1 MYGPRLKTCHD
12 GVGSSLGSTR
22 VNFMLNHC
30 SATYLTFDII
40 SDIVFGSTYEMIEKS
55 DYRFVAQCIE
65 DSNIRTSTLFQARE
79 LMTGRIDRY
88 LFPQSIRSRN
98 RFIPFVSSLVKTRM
112 QMSLAKQN
120 DVFSMLL
127 NAKDPEFNRGLG
139 MAEIGGE
146 STTLLMAGKCLRWP
160 CLFSSKTLLVKVSFG
175 V

>member
-1 MYGPRLKTCHD
+1 MFESWPVNWHPRPHIQMYGPRLKTCHD
-12 GVGSSLGSTR
+12 GVGSTLCYII
-22 VNFMLNHC
+22 VLMLNHRP
-30 SATYLTFDII
+30 ATYLTFDII
-40 SDIVFGSTYEMIEKS
+40 SDIVFGSTYEMVEKP

-112 QMSLAKQN
+112 QIGLAKQN

-127 NAKDPEFNRGLG
+127 DAKDPESNRGLG

-146 STTLLMAGKCLRWP
+146 STTLLMAGK
-160 CLFSSKTLLVKVSFG
+160 
-175 V
+175 